1 MEARLVSAR
10 RSVSSAAI
18 VLVVLLAAGWVP
30 RAAWSAQKK
39 TSSNSPD
46 MPALLK
52 TASEALDHKDL
63 PAAVQAL
70 KAVVE
75 AQPENAAAW
84 FNLGFAYSG
93 LHQTEE
99 AVQAYEK
106 TLELQPDLFEAHLNL
121 GILLIQMK
129 RAMES
134 VAHLEKAVALKP
146 EHPRAHL
153 YDGRALAAAGQP
165 EAAEKQFQEALRLD
179 PMLAIAWFDL
189 GQLRLNR
196 KDHAGALEAF
206 QKAAELDPKLPQAQL
221 GAALALEGLNRAP
234 EAVPQFEQYLAAQP
248 DDLETRFHLAKLYLQ
263 QGKNEQARESLEAV
277 YRARPETPGVAAALG
292 DVCALL
298 KKFAESEKYYRQA
311 LAVAPNEPD
320 LHRALGQT
328 LLDQQ
333 RFPEA
338 EVEFRASL
346 KLDPRSREAA
356 KGLATSLYLQKKYA
370 EAIPLLDALARAP
383 DAPAGIF
390 FILATCYDHL
400 HDIKKAFEY
409 YTRFLDLSHNQSPDQ
424 EWQARQ
430 RAKLL
435 RRELRK

>member
-1 MEARLVSAR
+1 LLRGRRVASA
-10 RSVSSAAI
+10 
-18 VLVVLLAAGWVP
+18 LAAALIFSVLGGVAP
-30 RAAWSAQKK
+30 LSAQKSA
-39 TSSNSPD
+39 TNAAAAPPD
-46 MPALLK
+46 VPVLLK
-52 TASEALDHKDL
+52 TASEALDRKDL

-70 KAVVE
+70 KAVVK
-75 AQPENAAAW
+75 AQPNNAAAW
-84 FNLGFAYSG
+84 FNLGYAFSG
-93 LHQTEE
+93 LHQDED
-99 AVQAYEK
+99 AVRAYQK

-121 GILLIQMK
+121 GILLMQMK
-129 RAMES
+129 RVQES
-134 VAHLEKAVALKP
+134 VEHLEKAVALKP

-153 YDGRALAAAGQP
+153 YDGRALAAAGQA

-179 PMLAIAWFDL
+179 PTLAIAWFDL

-206 QKAAELDPKLPQAQL
+206 RKAAELDPKLPQAKL
-221 GAALALEGLNRAP
+221 GAALALEGLNRSP
-234 EAVPQFEQYLAAQP
+234 EAVPLMDQYLAAQP

-263 QGKNEQARESLEAV
+263 QNKNEQAFESLQIV
-277 YRARPETPGVAAALG
+277 YHARPETPGIAAALG

-311 LAVAPNEPD
+311 LAATPNEPD

-328 LLDQQ
+328 LLDEQK
-333 RFPEA
+333 FPEA
-338 EVEFRASL
+338 EAEFRASL

-356 KGLATSLYLQKKYA
+356 KGLATSLYLQKKYP
-370 EAIPLLDALARAP
+370 EAVPLLEALVRAP
-383 DAPAGIF
+383 DAPTGMF

-400 HDIKKAFEY
+400 HIINKAFEY
-409 YTRFLDLSHNQSPDQ
+409 YTRFLELSHDQSPDQ

-435 RRELRK
+435 RRELGK

>member
-1 MEARLVSAR
+1 LVSAR

-18 VLVVLLAAGWVP
+18 VLVALLAAGWVP

-39 TSSNSPD
+39 ASSNSPD
-46 MPALLK
+46 VPALLK

-93 LHQTEE
+93 LHQNEE
-99 AVQAYEK
+99 AVQAYDK

-121 GILLIQMK
+121 GILFIQMK

-153 YDGRALAAAGQP
+153 YDGRALAAVGQP
-165 EAAEKQFQEALRLD
+165 EAAEKQFLEALRLD

-206 QKAAELDPKLPQAQL
+206 EKAAELDPKLPQAQL

-263 QGKNEQARESLEAV
+263 QGKNEQALESLETV
-277 YRARPETPGVAAALG
+277 YHAKPDLPGLAAALG

-311 LAVAPNEPD
+311 LAAAPDEPD

>member
-1 MEARLVSAR
+1 VRGR
-10 RSVSSAAI
+10 RIVNGFAAA
-18 VLVVLLAAGWVP
+18 LTFLTLGGLAPLGAEKTATTATAAAPDVP
-30 RAAWSAQKK
+30 
-39 TSSNSPD
+39 T
-46 MPALLK
+46 LLK
-52 TASEALDHKDL
+52 TASEALDRKDL

-75 AQPENAAAW
+75 AQPDNAAAW
-84 FNLGFAYSG
+84 FNLGYAYSG
-93 LHQTEE
+93 LHQDED

-121 GILLIQMK
+121 GILFTQMK
-129 RAMES
+129 RVQES
-134 VAHLEKAVALKP
+134 VEHLNKAVTLKP

-165 EAAEKQFQEALRLD
+165 DAAEKQFQEALRLD
-179 PMLAIAWFDL
+179 PTLAIAWFDL
-189 GQLRLNR
+189 GQLRLNH
-196 KDHAGALEAF
+196 KDCTGALEAF
-206 QKAAELDPKLPQAQL
+206 QKAQELDPQLPQAKL
-221 GAALALEGLNRAP
+221 GTALALEGLNRSP
-234 EAVPQFEQYLAAQP
+234 EAVPLMEQYLAAQP

-263 QGKNEQARESLEAV
+263 QNKNEQALESLQIV
-277 YRARPETPGVAAALG
+277 HQARPELPGLAAALG

-311 LAVAPNEPD
+311 LATAPNEPD

-328 LLDQQ
+328 LLDQEKL
-333 RFPEA
+333 PEA
-338 EVEFRASL
+338 EAEFRVTL

-356 KGLATSLYLQKKYA
+356 KGLATSLYLQEKYA
-370 EAIPLLDALARAP
+370 EAVPVFEALARAP
-383 DAPAGIF
+383 DVPAGTF

-400 HDIKKAFEY
+400 RDIKKALEY
-409 YTRFLDLSHNQSPDQ
+409 YTRFLELSHEQSPDQ

-435 RRELRK
+435 QRELRK